1 MLTEAQRPRCKWY
14 RQDNE
19 SIRLEWIIKKQQW
32 LENNKTT
39 TAALDNYIL
48 RKAKQMKKLLIKWFL
63 PSADQI
69 ADMAV
74 NAVAD
79 FINTSDKTET
89 IAKYG
94 TAADEFTKIQ
104 AKLTNLLKDGKIDDA
119 EKVELKTLI
128 LPLAEK
134 LVKEVTK

>member
-1 MLTEAQRPRCKWY
+1 
-14 RQDNE
+14 
-19 SIRLEWIIKKQQW
+19 
-32 LENNKTT
+32 
-39 TAALDNYIL
+39 
-48 RKAKQMKKLLIKWFL
+48 MKKLLIKWFL

-74 NAVAD
+74 NAAAD
-79 FINTSDKTET
+79 FINTSDKTDI

-119 EKVELKTLI
+119 EKAELKKLL

>member
-1 MLTEAQRPRCKWY
+1 
-14 RQDNE
+14 
-19 SIRLEWIIKKQQW
+19 
-32 LENNKTT
+32 
-39 TAALDNYIL
+39 
-48 RKAKQMKKLLIKWFL
+48 MKKLLIKWFL

-74 NAVAD
+74 NAAAD
-79 FINTSDKTET
+79 FINTSDKTDI

-94 TAADEFTKIQ
+94 TAADEFTKVQ

-119 EKVELKTLI
+119 EKAELKKLL

-134 LVKEVTK
+134 LVKEITK

>member
-1 MLTEAQRPRCKWY
+1 
-14 RQDNE
+14 
-19 SIRLEWIIKKQQW
+19 
-32 LENNKTT
+32 
-39 TAALDNYIL
+39 
-48 RKAKQMKKLLIKWFL
+48 MKKLLIKWFL

-79 FINTSDKTET
+79 FINTSDKTDI

-94 TAADEFTKIQ
+94 TAADQFTKVQ

-119 EKVELKTLI
+119 EKAELKKLL
-128 LPLAEK
+128 LPIAEK
-134 LVKEVTK
+134 LVNEVTK

>member
-1 MLTEAQRPRCKWY
+1 
-14 RQDNE
+14 
-19 SIRLEWIIKKQQW
+19 
-32 LENNKTT
+32 
-39 TAALDNYIL
+39 
-48 RKAKQMKKLLIKWFL
+48 MKKLLIKWFL

-74 NAVAD
+74 NAAAD
-79 FINTSDKTET
+79 FINTSDKTDI

-94 TAADEFTKIQ
+94 TAADEFTKVQ

-119 EKVELKTLI
+119 EKAELKKLL

-134 LVKEVTK
+134 LVNEVTK

>member
-1 MLTEAQRPRCKWY
+1 
-14 RQDNE
+14 
-19 SIRLEWIIKKQQW
+19 
-32 LENNKTT
+32 
-39 TAALDNYIL
+39 
-48 RKAKQMKKLLIKWFL
+48 MKKLLIKWFL

-74 NAVAD
+74 NAAAD
-79 FINTSDKTET
+79 FINTSDKTDI

-94 TAADEFTKIQ
+94 TAADEFTKVQ

-119 EKVELKTLI
+119 EKAELKKLL

-134 LVKEVTK
+134 LVNEATK